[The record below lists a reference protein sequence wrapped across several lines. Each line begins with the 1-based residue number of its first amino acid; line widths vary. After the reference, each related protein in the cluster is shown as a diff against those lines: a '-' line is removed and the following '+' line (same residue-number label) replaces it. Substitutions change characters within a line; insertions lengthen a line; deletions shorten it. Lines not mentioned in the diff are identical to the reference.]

1 MVSCIKCS
9 YVWIGWTRK
18 KELVPMNF
26 GNFIINRAIYT
37 KRDIVVHRLYRGR
50 VSNLLSDT
58 NLFLVV
64 GLDSQGKISSGSLE

>member
-1 MVSCIKCS
+1 
-9 YVWIGWTRK
+9 
-18 KELVPMNF
+18 MNF

-37 KRDIVVHRLYRGR
+37 KRDIVVPRLYRGR